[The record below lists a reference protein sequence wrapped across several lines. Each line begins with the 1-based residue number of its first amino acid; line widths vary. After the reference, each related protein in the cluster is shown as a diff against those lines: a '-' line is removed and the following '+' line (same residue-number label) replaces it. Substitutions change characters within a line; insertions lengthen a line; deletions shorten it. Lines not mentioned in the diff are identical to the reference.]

1 MFDDL
6 TGVLIVTVCVFGTVA
21 LRYLKFKSQNAGQMS
36 AREVSALEQ
45 MAETAQRLE
54 RRVLT
59 LERILDS
66 EVPAWRDNPANFYQR
81 AANGR

>member
-6 TGVLIVTVCVFGTVA
+6 TEVLIVFAGIAGLVA
-21 LRYLKFKSQNAGQMS
+21 LRYLKFKSQTAGQMS
-36 AREVSALEQ
+36 AQEVSALEH

-54 RRVLT
+54 RRVTT

-66 EVPAWRDNPANFYQR
+66 EVPAWRDDPANLSAGIQ
-81 AANGR
+81 